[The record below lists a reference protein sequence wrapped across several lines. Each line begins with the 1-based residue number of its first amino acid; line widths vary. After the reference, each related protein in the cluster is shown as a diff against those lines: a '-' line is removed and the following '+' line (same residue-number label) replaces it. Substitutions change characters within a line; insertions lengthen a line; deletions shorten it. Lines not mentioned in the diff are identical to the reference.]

1 MLIYMYMDI
10 IALCS
15 GCMIGRDSS
24 LYRLRSRLLKLEK
37 KNVDLH
43 TICRSC
49 ESLGQTEE
57 VSCDSKDC
65 PVFYSR
71 IRQAEMLAAD
81 RRRIEP
87 AIKAL
92 EDLNLDW

>member
-1 MLIYMYMDI
+1 MYTHI
-10 IALCS
+10 IAICS
-15 GCMIGRDSS
+15 ECMIGRDSS
-24 LYRLRSRLLKLEK
+24 LYRLRSRLWKSEK

-49 ESLGQTEE
+49 AGLGQTEE

-71 IRQAEMLAAD
+71 VRQGGMLAAD
-81 RRRIEP
+81 RHSIEP
-87 AIKAL
+87 AIKSL

>member
-1 MLIYMYMDI
+1 MYV
-10 IALCS
+10 IAMCS
-15 GCMIGRDSS
+15 ECMIGRDSS
-24 LYRLRSRLLKLEK
+24 LYQLRSRLWKSEK

-49 ESLGQTEE
+49 ASLGQTEE

-71 IRQAEMLAAD
+71 VRQAEMLAVD
-81 RRRIEP
+81 RRNIEP